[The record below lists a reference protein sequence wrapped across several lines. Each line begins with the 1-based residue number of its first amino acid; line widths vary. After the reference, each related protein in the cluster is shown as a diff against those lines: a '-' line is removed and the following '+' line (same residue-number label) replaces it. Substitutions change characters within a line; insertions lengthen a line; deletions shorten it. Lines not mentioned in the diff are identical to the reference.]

1 MKNGFASSHISTGK
15 TPDSGVPMSNPHK
28 YDDTNKQGAEKIMA
42 WAGIVDGRILPI
54 VWFKPG
60 ESVNS
65 QIYLNLLE
73 TKLWPAIES
82 DRNVDR
88 YIFQQDGA
96 APHCSDACLSFLDDK
111 FRERVIS
118 RRTER

>member
-1 MKNGFASSHISTGK
+1 
-15 TPDSGVPMSNPHK
+15 
-28 YDDTNKQGAEKIMA
+28 MA
-42 WAGIVDGRILPI
+42 LAGIVDGRILPT

-60 ESVNS
+60 ETVNY

-82 DRNVDR
+82 DRNVDQ

-96 APHCSDACLSFLDDK
+96 APHCSNAFLSYLAEK
-111 FRERVIS
+111 F
-118 RRTER
+118 